1 MPNRGG
7 ICMTI
12 KDQIKEQ
19 ITQVIKELDID
30 VVPSIDYPSDATH
43 GDYATNIALVG
54 FNKNQ
59 ESRIKNQ
66 GITSPMELA
75 EKIVEELGIRNKE
88 LGFFNEIRVA
98 KPGFIN
104 FWVNDETLRKE
115 VSEYVI
121 PQIGKGKK
129 VIVEYSSPNIAKPF
143 TVGHLRSTIIG
154 DAIANLLQAV
164 GYEVFRDNHVGDW
177 GTQFGKQ
184 IAALK
189 FIDYQT
195 KDRIEN
201 GPYLEN
207 LKKNINLIERSDRP
221 VKLLVEF
228 YVLFHELEKKHSELK
243 DLAREEFK
251 NLELSKE
258 IDEQMEYRNRWLW
271 KKCIEWSWKEFD
283 EIYKQLRVSFTENNG
298 RGYGESFFENKMMYV
313 LDELK
318 RKSFYKEGEEGA
330 QIVEFP
336 EETKLPPLM
345 IIKKDGAT
353 LYSTRD
359 LATDRFR
366 LFEHEE
372 YGKDV
377 MIINEGGAEQGLYFQ
392 QLYKLEELLGWV
404 KPGQRVHVKHGLY
417 RFKEGKMST
426 RKGNVIWLEDVL
438 EEVEKRAWSLQKH
451 TSEFKETGVT
461 TRSEKAGY
469 AASKHVLG
477 FGQRSNLKTIVG
489 IGALKWNDLRRDSK
503 QDIAF
508 DWDEILNMQGNSG
521 PYMQYTVVRTQ
532 SVLSK
537 AKSDGQQEKNLVE
550 DVILKI
556 EERNVLRLLSRFPEI
571 VEEAAIRY
579 SPNILCTYLF
589 ELAQAFN
596 LFYQKLPILKS
607 EEAERNF
614 RLQLTETTG
623 SVLKRG
629 LMLLGIAAPA
639 SM

>member
-1 MPNRGG
+1 MRV
-7 ICMTI
+7 

-19 ITQVIKELDID
+19 LTQVIKKLDID
-30 VVPSIDYPSDATH
+30 VVPSIDYPSDPTH
-43 GDYATNIALVG
+43 GDYATNIALVAAKKVG
-54 FNKNQ
+54 KNP
-59 ESRIKNQ
+59 I
-66 GITSPMELA
+66 ELA
-75 EKIVEELGIRNKE
+75 EKIVKELGIKNKE
-88 LGFFNEIRVA
+88 LGMFNEIQVS

-104 FWVNDETLRKE
+104 FWVSEEALRKE
-115 VSEYVI
+115 VSENVI

-129 VIVEYSSPNIAKPF
+129 IIVEYSSPNIAKPF

-184 IAALK
+184 IAAIKSIKLTQYDDSLDIGVENEK
-189 FIDYQT
+189 I
-195 KDRIEN
+195 IEKA
-201 GPYLEN
+201 E
-207 LKKNINLIERSDRP
+207 RP
-221 VKLLVEF
+221 VILLVQL
-228 YVLFHELEKKHSELK
+228 YVRFHEEAEKDPSLE
-243 DLAREEFK
+243 DTAREWFK
-251 NLELSKE
+251 KLEDGDPEAK
-258 IDEQMEYRNRWLW
+258 RLW
-271 KKCIEWSWKEFD
+271 QKCIDWSWKEFD
-283 EIYKQLRVSFTENNG
+283 FIYSRLGVSFTENNG
-298 RGYGESFFENKMMYV
+298 RGYGESFFEKKMKLS

-318 RKSFYKEGEEGA
+318 EKKLLKEGEEGA
-330 QIVEFP
+330 QIVDFP
-336 EETKLPPLM
+336 EETKLPLLM

-377 MIINEGGAEQGLYFQ
+377 MIINEVGAEQGLYFQ
-392 QLYKLEELLGWV
+392 QLYKLEEMLGWV
-404 KPGQRVHVKHGLY
+404 KPGQRVHIKHGLY

-438 EEVEKRAWSLQKH
+438 AQAILRAQEL
-451 TSEFKETGVT
+451 
-461 TRSEKAGY
+461 
-469 AASKHVLG
+469 SKDRDIDMAEQVAM
-477 FGQRSNLKTIVG
+477 
-489 IGALKWNDLRRDSK
+489 GALKWNDLKRDSK

-521 PYMQYTVVRTQ
+521 PYLQYTYARTQ
-532 SVLSK
+532 SVLK
-537 AKSDGQQEKNLVE
+537 KVEREKRQAKNLEE
-550 DVILKI
+550 DFVLKV

-571 VEEAAIRY
+571 VEEAAVRY

-596 LFYQKLPILKS
+596 LFYQKFPILKA
-607 EEAERNF
+607 EETERNF
-614 RLQLTETTG
+614 RLELTDRTGET
-623 SVLKRG
+623 LKKG
-629 LMLLGIAAPA
+629 LNLLGIQAPQ